1 MRELVLSVDK
11 YLAKGFMGVGRGGE
25 DKSMWL
31 VRGPASHRVFPP
43 GYPPDECVFFT
54 NFPKLPNNDIIDNES
69 DHSKLFLR
77 SKMPQKRT
85 YFSYKRYNPLK
96 PIEKGSE
103 STSLKYADK
112 KKYSREI

>member
-1 MRELVLSVDK
+1 
-11 YLAKGFMGVGRGGE
+11 
-25 DKSMWL
+25 MWL

-69 DHSKLFLR
+69 DHTKLFLR

-85 YFSYKRYNPLK
+85 YFSYQRYNALK
-96 PIEKGSE
+96 PIKNGSE

-112 KKYSREI
+112 KKYSRGI